1 MKELFPSKDKNTS
14 SISPNQQAI
23 TNQQYEDLV
32 RRTNEAVCCAS
43 AACQCVEDFNNNPNL
58 NKAGVISANTICG
71 TTQVSSACVIA
82 NNATVNCQLN
92 AGNIVIDECHHI
104 NSDEVSLVG
113 ITSDECIATI
123 QGVDF
128 QNGQVGAS
136 FISADDARITE
147 LEVEDRA
154 CISRANIYR
163 GNICNANIDAA
174 DITNLGVQCG
184 VACNL
189 EVANLNAD
197 TLSTNCFTPNSI
209 ETEELT
215 AETADFQN
223 ITHLSNPQ
231 YVTQELADTGDYWI
245 LLPIFT
251 NGNFFIQA
259 NNDGEKMLW
268 STEITNSLKNI
279 QIRWSQ
285 DDYHYIKDF
294 KIAED
299 ARGASVLQ
307 IHANLNNETAK
318 LYHQSISTSNTDQLA
333 IYSTDQLSET
343 EAFSVTKL
351 TGTWI
356 QDIIFTNTLNVKNLE
371 MDNVA
376 VDCVTVCKQLRL
388 TCGYEDQGG
397 IDVPVVTPGVC
408 NQYVQN
414 KECGHGVV
422 PTWVTPA
429 NIVQCCNEAFIMSCD
444 IANYNGTVKSADAGT
459 YSSYNVENAISTE
472 NWEYDSE
479 AGYYINPHT
488 NIYYS
493 SDNTTY
499 ENVIGAGYDAE
510 EHAFYVN
517 ADNTHVEVEN
527 LTTKFYEY
535 NEGTNFYPITQLGDE
550 TCVHGSADIEC
561 NLSVGNNVTVEHSLT
576 SCCFNDSDLNKHVTD
591 GITNVKAPSMEY
603 CFIQCACGASW
614 YPGGC
619 VWNRAY
625 IGNTYRYLPK
635 SPYTKLYACIEGVMH
650 GPFDKLC
657 TPYSTT
663 DGKIVYC
670 GYYNCEL
677 TEEGFW
683 CPSRYECSDPRQN
696 IWACWYCLDEAWIKQ
711 PEFLRAKDGKYNRL
725 AVYSNATLTDKCP
738 VVYDAVDDSIKT
750 TDNLGVSCATI
761 DSLTAGKAYICELHA
776 VTEIQEQSTSDYL
789 TLRTNNA
796 TSLTNEQHSGLLVNN
811 YDGSHMAGVVVDC
824 EGVLRVGDGTK
835 DNDIYPSIYY
845 NTVDGKWYKDAACT
859 IEEEV
864 IGTLTAWDSREETG
878 DVVHYTNAVF
888 TTVIWQEL
896 SNTYYKAHQKDDP
909 IGGVVAFTPISQCRD
924 CGQTL
929 INECVEFFING
940 IDRCE
945 YTTSARVG
953 FHPTVGS
960 VIEVCGAWRAYVL
973 SQFCFRPGNG
983 IPVID
988 TCSTIQVLDPSDVV
1002 VCACPLIISR
1012 YSNAV
1017 DSLEPLLTRDEANC
1031 MNNQGLI
1038 YWDCTGNKAKTL
1050 PLPTCDEQTL
1060 TACVSSTAVPV
1071 VLITGSEIN
1080 LKLCANN
1087 MQEFNGTAT
1096 ISPYGSQYIPEM
1108 VWSVKRSCITCPI
1121 PPEWNDCEYI
1131 YVIPMS
1137 HGHDLAEVR
1146 CFSYDI
1152 VGTDECPYLTNICAC
1167 CTGIII
1173 SDLSAGPYCDAVG
1186 QINDCH
1192 GNRAQRIA
1200 VYTTAGAATLDYCWK
1215 DKPAGNY
1222 TFASMA
1228 CYEAYAA
1235 THNIPLNSTIN
1246 IQDEETYLKV
1256 EEEF

>member
-1 MKELFPSKDKNTS
+1 MKEIFPSKDKNNAS
-14 SISPNQQAI
+14 MSPNQQPI

-32 RRTNEAVCCAS
+32 RRTNEAVCR
-43 AACQCVEDFNNNPNL
+43 ACIAYQYVEDFNDNPNL
-58 NKAGVISANTICG
+58 NKAGVISADTICG
-71 TTQVSSACVIA
+71 TTQVSSACVNA
-82 NNATVNCQLN
+82 DNATVNSQLN
-92 AGNIVIDECHHI
+92 AGNIVIDETHHI
-104 NSDEVSLVG
+104 TSDEVNLVG
-113 ITSDECIATI
+113 ITSDERISTI
-123 QGVDF
+123 QGVDL

-136 FISADDARITE
+136 FISADDARLTDIDIE
-147 LEVEDRA
+147 NRA

-163 GNICNANIDAA
+163 GNICNANIDSA
-174 DITNLGVQCG
+174 DVTNLGVQCG
-184 VACNL
+184 IVCNL
-189 EVANLNAD
+189 DVTNLNAEN
-197 TLSTNCFTPNSI
+197 LSTGRFTPSSI
-209 ETEELT
+209 EAEDIT
-215 AETADFQN
+215 AETADFQS
-223 ITHLSNPQ
+223 ITHISNPQ

-285 DDYHYIKDF
+285 DDYNYIKDF
-294 KIAED
+294 KISED

-333 IYSTDQLSET
+333 IYSTDQLPET

-397 IDVPVVTPGVC
+397 IDVPVVTAGAC

-414 KECGHGVV
+414 KELGHGVV

-429 NIVQCCNEAFIMSCD
+429 NIVQNCNEAFIMSCD
-444 IANYNGTVKSADAGT
+444 IANYNGTAKSADAGT
-459 YSSYNVENAISTE
+459 YTSYNVETAISSE
-472 NWEYDSE
+472 SWEYDSE
-479 AGYYINPHT
+479 NGYYINPHT

-493 SDNTTY
+493 SDNVTY
-499 ENVIGAGYDAE
+499 ENVIGAGYDE
-510 EHAFYVN
+510 EDHAFYVN
-517 ADNTHVEVEN
+517 AENTHVEVDN
-527 LTTKFYEY
+527 LSTKFYEY
-535 NEGTNFYPITQLGDE
+535 NEGTNFYPITQLGDN
-550 TCVHGSADIEC
+550 TCIHGSAEIEC
-561 NLSVGNNVTVEHSLT
+561 NLSIGNNVTVEHSLT

-591 GITNVKAPSMEY
+591 GITNVKGPSMEN
-603 CFIQCACGASW
+603 CFIQCACGAGW
-614 YPGGC
+614 YPGAC
-619 VWNRAY
+619 VWNRGY

-635 SPYTKLYACIEGVMH
+635 SPYTKLYACIEGTLH

-657 TPYSTT
+657 APYSTV

-670 GYYNCEL
+670 GYYNGEL

-683 CPSRYECSDPRQN
+683 CPSRYDVPSQN
-696 IWACWYCLDEAWIKQ
+696 IWACWYCLDEAWTKQ
-711 PEFLRAKDGKYNRL
+711 PEFLRAKDGNYNRL

-738 VVYDAVDDSIKT
+738 VIYDATDDSIKT

-811 YDGSHMAGVVVDC
+811 YDGSHIAGVVVDC
-824 EGVLRVGDGTK
+824 EGILRVGDGTK
-835 DNDIYPSIYY
+835 DNDIYPNIYY
-845 NTVDGKWYKDAACT
+845 NTVNGKWYKDAACT

-878 DVVHYTNAVF
+878 DVIHYTNAVF

-909 IGGVVAFTPISQCRD
+909 VGGVVAFTPIDQCRD

-929 INECVEFFING
+929 VSECVEFFING

-953 FHPTVGS
+953 YHPTVGP
-960 VIEVCGAWRAYVL
+960 VIEVCGAWRAYAL
-973 SQFCFRPGNG
+973 TQFCFHAAD

-988 TCSTIQVLDPSDVV
+988 TCSTIQVLDPSDVT

-1060 TACVSSTAVPV
+1060 TAC
-1071 VLITGSEIN
+1071 IN
-1080 LKLCANN
+1080 
-1087 MQEFNGTAT
+1087 G
-1096 ISPYGSQYIPEM
+1096 G
-1108 VWSVKRSCITCPI
+1108 
-1121 PPEWNDCEYI
+1121 
-1131 YVIPMS
+1131 
-1137 HGHDLAEVR
+1137 
-1146 CFSYDI
+1146 
-1152 VGTDECPYLTNICAC
+1152 
-1167 CTGIII
+1167 
-1173 SDLSAGPYCDAVG
+1173 
-1186 QINDCH
+1186 
-1192 GNRAQRIA
+1192 
-1200 VYTTAGAATLDYCWK
+1200 TLDYCWK
-1215 DKPAGNY
+1215 DKQAGNY

>member
-1 MKELFPSKDKNTS
+1 MKEIFPSKDKNNAS
-14 SISPNQQAI
+14 MSPNQQAI

-32 RRTNEAVCCAS
+32 RRTNEAVCCAA
-43 AACQCVEDFNNNPNL
+43 AACQCVSDFNSNPDL
-58 NKAGVISANTICG
+58 CKSGSV
-71 TTQVSSACVIA
+71 
-82 NNATVNCQLN
+82 NASTVNTPTVNTTTVN
-92 AGNIVIDECHHI
+92 ASTVNAITNNVDCIKFDNGNY
-104 NSDEVSLVG
+104 
-113 ITSDECIATI
+113 ITEDNYKLPGI
-123 QGVDF
+123 QGD
-128 QNGQVGAS
+128 S
-136 FISADDARITE
+136 TS
-147 LEVEDRA
+147 
-154 CISRANIYR
+154 
-163 GNICNANIDAA
+163 
-174 DITNLGVQCG
+174 TNVS
-184 VACNL
+184 
-189 EVANLNAD
+189 NLNACNVNVNNGHFNNC
-197 TLSTNCFTPNSI
+197 LSSTIITGDVIAASQCLAASHAQANEIHGNCATFTRGNFTNASVENATIDCATICELNTSNINIDNIEADSI
-209 ETEELT
+209 SVTC
-215 AETADFQN
+215 AEAN
-223 ITHLSNPQ
+223 YITHLSDPQ
-231 YVTQELADTGDYWI
+231 YITQELADTGDYWI

-285 DDYHYIKDF
+285 DDYLYIKDF

-333 IYSTDQLSET
+333 IYSTDQLPET
-343 EAFSVTKL
+343 EAFNVDKL

-356 QDIIFTNTLNVKNLE
+356 QDIIFTNTINVKNLE

-376 VDCVTVCKQLRL
+376 VDCVTICKQLRL
-388 TCGYEDQGG
+388 TCGYEEQGG
-397 IDVPVVTPGVC
+397 VDVPVVTAGTC

-414 KECGHGVV
+414 KEQGHGVV

-444 IANYNGTVKSADAGT
+444 IANYNGTAKSADAGT
-459 YSSYNVENAISTE
+459 YTSYNVENAISSE
-472 NWEYDSE
+472 SWEYDSE

-493 SDNTTY
+493 SDNQNY
-499 ENVIGAGYDAE
+499 DNVIGAGYDAE

-517 ADNTHVEVEN
+517 AENTHVAVDS
-527 LTTKFYEY
+527 LSTKFYEY
-535 NEGTNFYPITQLGDE
+535 HEGTNFYPVTQLGNE
-550 TCVHGSADIEC
+550 TCVHGSAEIEC

-603 CFIQCACGASW
+603 CFIQCSCGDGW
-614 YPGGC
+614 YPGSC
-619 VWNRAY
+619 VWNRGFY
-625 IGNTYRYLPK
+625 GNTVKYTIK
-635 SPYTKLYACIEGVMH
+635 SPYTKVYACIEGTLH
-650 GPFDKLC
+650 GPFDMLC

-670 GYYNCEL
+670 GYYNGQL
-677 TEEGFW
+677 TEEAFW
-683 CPSRYECSDPRQN
+683 CAPRVSSQYV
-696 IWACWYCLDEAWIKQ
+696 WACWYCRDEAWTKQ

-725 AVYSNATLTDKCP
+725 AVYSNASLTDKCP
-738 VVYDAVDDSIKT
+738 VIYDAVDDSIKT

-776 VTEIQEQSTSDYL
+776 VTEVQEQSTSDYL

-824 EGVLRVGDGTK
+824 EGTLRVGDGTK

-845 NTVDGKWYKDAACT
+845 NTVDGKWYKDEACT

-864 IGTLTAWDSREETG
+864 IGTLTAWDSREEI
-878 DVVHYTNAVF
+878 DEVIHYTNAVF

-909 IGGVVAFTPISQCRD
+909 IGETIAYAPISQCRD
-924 CGQTL
+924 CGQTMVS
-929 INECVEFFING
+929 ECVEFFING

-945 YTTSARVG
+945 YTTSARIG
-953 FHPTVGS
+953 YHPTAGQ
-960 VIEVCGAWRAYVL
+960 VIEVCGVWRAYAL
-973 SQFCFRPGNG
+973 TQWCFHAAD
-983 IPVID
+983 IPIID
-988 TCSTIQVLDPSDVV
+988 TCNTLPVFDPSEVT

-1017 DSLEPLLTRDEANC
+1017 DSLEPLLTRDEAID
-1031 MNNQGLI
+1031 MNNQGLF

-1060 TACVSSTAVPV
+1060 TACVSSTTMPI
-1071 VLITGSEIN
+1071 VLLSGPNNTKI
-1080 LKLCANN
+1080 CADN
-1087 MQEFNGTAT
+1087 MQQFNGTAT
-1096 ISPYGSQYIPEM
+1096 ISPYGQQSAPGFL
-1108 VWSVKRSCITCPI
+1108 WSVKRSCITCPI

-1131 YVIPMS
+1131 YVAQMS
-1137 HGHDLAEVR
+1137 HGHNLGEVK
-1146 CFSYDI
+1146 CYTYSYA
-1152 VGTDECPYLTNICAC
+1152 GTAECPYLTNMSYCLS
-1167 CTGIII
+1167 GIQVGDD
-1173 SDLSAGPYCDAVG
+1173 SSAHYCDAFN
-1186 QINDCH
+1186 QMSTYKEEIH
-1192 GNRAQRIA
+1192 YIA
-1200 VYTTAGAATLDYCWK
+1200 AYTTSGASTLEYCWK